1 MTITKLFKF
10 QFQRNYKEIYRFL
23 IITKFKFSFN
33 LPRNK
38 FFLYQK
44 NLKNSRSSKNKNK
57 SSYHLNFSK
66 LKK

>member
-38 FFLYQK
+38 FFYIK
-44 NLKNSRSSKNKNK
+44 RILKIQEVVKIRINR
-57 SSYHLNFSK
+57 LTT
-66 LKK
+66 